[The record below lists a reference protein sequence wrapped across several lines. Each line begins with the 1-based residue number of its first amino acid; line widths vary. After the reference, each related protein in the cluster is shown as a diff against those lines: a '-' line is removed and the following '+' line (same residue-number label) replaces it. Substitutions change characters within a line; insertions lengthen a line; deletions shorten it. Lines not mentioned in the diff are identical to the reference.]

1 MRCIF
6 YVCIPGEVYI
16 PNRIMEVQKSQ
27 HLRSEE
33 IRFFREEGLPWESL
47 KIMALGFL
55 PSIVHVSFWWGIQ
68 LIPSLIRFLRFKPP
82 RSCDVK
88 RCCSFNRET
97 PDFQG
102 KVRVGETTL
111 RSENNNNTNNKNI
124 TTFWMEDGL
133 RKTPSGFWGCRFFR
147 DEWSEGVPVWRS
159 EFLRWRWGT
168 VPPTKWPAGFGWSM
182 CSWIPPVQW
191 ASRVIGHL
199 DFLEVPWHPAKPNN
213 AQRLGPKTSGDF
225 CLAVC
230 LSRTYI

>member
-1 MRCIF
+1 MCVFQVRFTYQIGSWKCKK
-6 YVCIPGEVYI
+6 VNTWG
-16 PNRIMEVQKSQ
+16 QKKYDFSGKKDY
-27 HLRSEE
+27 RGKAWKS
-33 IRFFREEGLPWESL
+33 W
-47 KIMALGFL
+47 ALGFL

-68 LIPSLIRFLRFKPP
+68 QLIPSLIRFPRFKPT

-88 RCCSFNRET
+88 WCCSFNRET

-182 CSWIPPVQW
+182 FLHSPGSMGKPCDRSLGLPGSTM
-191 ASRVIGHL
+191 ASS
-199 DFLEVPWHPAKPNN
+199 KTK
-213 AQRLGPKTSGDF
+213 QRPTTWTQNFGDF